1 MIYIIPCCH
10 SVTQQCPT
18 LRNPMNCSTAGFPVL
33 HYLLELPQTHG
44 HWVGDT
50 IQPFHPLSSS
60 SPPAFSLSQH
70 QDLFQ
75 WVTSSHQVDE
85 VLEFQNQSF
94 NEYSGFIFFRID
106 WYDLLEV
113 EKTLKSLLQH
123 RNSKSSIL
131 WYSAFFMV
139 QLSYPYLTTVKTIAV
154 TTWTFVGKILYLLF
168 IMLSRSAIAFIPRSK
183 CLLISWLQLPSG
195 VILVPKKI
203 KSVTISIVS
212 SSICH

>member
-18 LRNPMNCSTAGFPVL
+18 LCNPMNCSTAGFPVL
-33 HYLLELPQTHG
+33 HYLLELAQTHG

-50 IQPFHPLSSS
+50 IQPFQPLSSS

-75 WVTSSHQVDE
+75 LVTSSHQVDE

-123 RNSKSSIL
+123 RHSKSSIL
-131 WYSAFFMV
+131 WHSAFFMV
-139 QLSYPYLTTVKTIAV
+139 QLSHPYMMTGKKT
-154 TTWTFVGKILYLLF
+154 
-168 IMLSRSAIAFIPRSK
+168 
-183 CLLISWLQLPSG
+183 
-195 VILVPKKI
+195 
-203 KSVTISIVS
+203 
-212 SSICH
+212 